1 MLKNNIGDRLIY
13 RAMNIAI
20 DQGKKDIVLNILEP
34 FMFNSNQ
41 LDLKTICTIEAILDT
56 ELYIVPTKNQ
66 WRKIKL
72 QHLDRLLK

>member
-1 MLKNNIGDRLIY
+1 MNKIGDRLIY

-34 FMFNSNQ
+34 FMFNSNE
-41 LDLKTICTIEAILDT
+41 LDLKVISKLEEILDT

>member
-1 MLKNNIGDRLIY
+1 MNKIGDRIIY
-13 RAMNIAI
+13 RAMNLAI

-41 LDLKTICTIEAILDT
+41 LDLKTICTIEVILNTD
-56 ELYIVPTKNQ
+56 LYIIPTKNQ

-72 QHLDRLLK
+72 EKLDKFSK

>member
-1 MLKNNIGDRLIY
+1 MNKIGDRIIY
-13 RAMNIAI
+13 RAMNLAI

-41 LDLKTICTIEAILDT
+41 LDLKTICTIEAILNTD
-56 ELYIVPTKNQ
+56 LYIIPTKNQ

-72 QHLDRLLK
+72 EKLDKFSK

>member
-1 MLKNNIGDRLIY
+1 
-13 RAMNIAI
+13 MNLAI

-41 LDLKTICTIEAILDT
+41 LDLKTICKIEAILNT
-56 ELYIVPTKNQ
+56 ELYIIPTKNQ

-72 QHLDRLLK
+72 EKLDKLSK

>member
-34 FMFNSNQ
+34 FMFNSNE
-41 LDLKTICTIEAILDT
+41 LDLKIISKLEEILDT

>member
-1 MLKNNIGDRLIY
+1 
-13 RAMNIAI
+13 
-20 DQGKKDIVLNILEP
+20 
-34 FMFNSNQ
+34 MFNSNE
-41 LDLKTICTIEAILDT
+41 LDLKIISKLEEILDT

>member
-1 MLKNNIGDRLIY
+1 
-13 RAMNIAI
+13 MNIAI

-34 FMFNSNQ
+34 FMFNSNE
-41 LDLKTICTIEAILDT
+41 LDLKIISKLEEILDT

>member
-1 MLKNNIGDRLIY
+1 MNKIGDRLIY

-34 FMFNSNQ
+34 FMFNSNE
-41 LDLKTICTIEAILDT
+41 LDLKIISKLEEILDT